1 MSIYETETTCTIV
14 KIRQPETSRVVRFY
28 RLARHSR
35 IDFPNDIEIASAD
48 WGEAAKRNDI
58 NMLGD
63 ALLIQDQIAALPAA
77 PMTRNR
83 EYRDWEPAENQPT
96 RPVNFNSPDNPLV
109 AVQPRQQVVWAT
121 KKYQ

>member
-1 MSIYETETTCTIV
+1 M
-14 KIRQPETSRVVRFY
+14 VRFY

-96 RPVNFNSPDNPLV
+96 RSVSFNSPDNPLV